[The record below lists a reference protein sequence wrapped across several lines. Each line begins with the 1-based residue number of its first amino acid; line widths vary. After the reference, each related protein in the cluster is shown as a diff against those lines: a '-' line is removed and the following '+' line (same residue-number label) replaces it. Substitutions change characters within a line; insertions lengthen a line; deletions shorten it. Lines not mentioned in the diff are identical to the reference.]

1 MRNRATLVAIP
12 LVVAAAILVGLA
24 AANIV
29 PFGSPTSSP
38 TASIADASPS
48 IDASNDPSI
57 SPTPSPTPGPPQ
69 ALYAACDDLDE
80 TVPLALRVEKWA
92 DTGREWLLSVYED
105 GHVLTPDLT
114 WVEVTD
120 GSEVSDGAWMLAR
133 RLTPAG
139 IAQLRETVT
148 ATGLFGTS
156 GSYGPVALPNVEPP
170 GRGAPGYGISLGS
183 GTDAVTVYWT
193 SMFPDDALYY
203 EPSPEREEL
212 DVLGA
217 NMIVFDTWL
226 PADAWAEPD
235 PCTVQALRFRVFI
248 FADPYGGALAD
259 LPPDIADVP
268 WPLGGEILSWGADV
282 GNQPP
287 DEPYPIVRCG
297 IAARADASRLV
308 DELRKAGAFDPF
320 SSSTTLDAGP
330 FIELQLGDRAANRI
344 LDIAV
349 QPLLPDDDQCTIAN
363 LQGGVILPIAQP

>member
-1 MRNRATLVAIP
+1 MRNRASLVAIP

-29 PFGSPTSSP
+29 PFGSPSSSP

-48 IDASNDPSI
+48 IDASEAPSI
-57 SPTPSPTPGPPQ
+57 SPIPSPTPLPPPV
-69 ALYAACDDLDE
+69 ALYAACDDFDE
-80 TVPLALRVEKWA
+80 MAPLALRVEKGGH
-92 DTGREWLLSVYED
+92 TGREWLISVYED

-156 GSYGPVALPNVEPP
+156 GSYNPVALPNVEPP
-170 GRGAPGYGISLGS
+170 GRGGDGYGISLGS
-183 GTDAVTVYWT
+183 GTDAVTVHWA

-217 NMIVFDTWL
+217 QMIVFDTWL

-248 FADPYGGALAD
+248 FADSYGGALAD
-259 LPPDIADVP
+259 LPPDVADVP

-282 GNQPP
+282 GPP
-287 DEPYPIVRCG
+287 DVPRLAVRCG
-297 IAARADASRLV
+297 IASRADASRLV
-308 DELRKAGAFDPF
+308 DELREAGAFEPF
-320 SSSTTLDAGP
+320 STTLDAGSG
-330 FIELQLGDRAANRI
+330 IGLQLGDRAANRI
-344 LDIAV
+344 LDIVV
-349 QPLLPDDDQCTIAN
+349 QPLLPDDDQCTYAN
-363 LQGGVILPIAQP
+363 SEGVMLPIAQP

>member
-1 MRNRATLVAIP
+1 MRNRATLVGIP
-12 LVVAAAILVGLA
+12 VVVAAAILVGLA

-29 PFGSPTSSP
+29 PFGSPSSSP

-48 IDASNDPSI
+48 IDASNAPSI

-80 TVPLALRVEKWA
+80 TAPLALRVEKWG
-92 DTGREWLLSVYED
+92 DTGREWLISVYED

-139 IAQLRETVT
+139 IAELRETVT

-170 GRGAPGYGISLGS
+170 GRGIDGYGITLGS

-217 NMIVFDTWL
+217 RMIVFDTWL

-248 FADPYGGALAD
+248 FADSYGGALAD
-259 LPPDIADVP
+259 LPPDVADVP

-282 GNQPP
+282 GPP
-287 DEPYPIVRCG
+287 DEPRLAVRCG

-308 DELRKAGAFDPF
+308 DELREAGVFDPF
-320 SSSTTLDAGP
+320 STTLDAGI
-330 FIELQLGDRAANRI
+330 IELQLGDRAANRI
-344 LDIAV
+344 VDIYV
-349 QPLLPDDDQCTIAN
+349 QPLLSDDDQCTYAN
-363 LQGGVILPIAQP
+363 WPFGITLPIAQP

>member
-1 MRNRATLVAIP
+1 MRNRAALVAIP

-24 AANIV
+24 AANIF
-29 PFGSPTSSP
+29 PFARPNSTLTSSSP
-38 TASIADASPS
+38 TASTGVDASE
-48 IDASNDPSI
+48 APSI
-57 SPTPSPTPGPPQ
+57 SPTPSSTPGPPQ
-69 ALYAACDDLDE
+69 ALYAACDDFDE
-80 TVPLALRVEKWA
+80 MAPLALRVESWS
-92 DTGREWLLSVYED
+92 DTGRKWLISVYED

-114 WVEVTD
+114 WVEVT
-120 GSEVSDGAWMLAR
+120 SELDVIDGAWMLAR

-148 ATGLFGTS
+148 TTGLFGTS

-183 GTDAVTVYWT
+183 GTDAVTVHWT

-203 EPSPEREEL
+203 EPSPEREAL

-217 NMIVFDTWL
+217 HMIVFDTWL

-248 FADPYGGALAD
+248 FADLYGGALAD

-282 GNQPP
+282 GNESP

-308 DELRKAGAFDPF
+308 DVFRDAGGFDPF
-320 SSSTTLDAGP
+320 STTLDGGI
-330 FIELQLGDRAANRI
+330 IEMQLGDRAANRI
-344 LDIAV
+344 LSIDV
-349 QPLLPDDDQCTIAN
+349 QPLLPDDDQCAIAN
-363 LQGGVILPIAQP
+363 FPDGITLPIAQP

>member
-24 AANIV
+24 VANTF
-29 PFGSPTSSP
+29 PFGSPGSSP
-38 TASIADASPS
+38 TASVADASPS
-48 IDASNDPSI
+48 IDASEAPSI
-57 SPTPSPTPGPPQ
+57 SPIPSPTPLPPPV

-105 GHVLTPDLT
+105 GHVLTWDPF
-114 WVEVTD
+114 
-120 GSEVSDGAWMLAR
+120 SHDGAWMLAR

-139 IAQLRETVT
+139 IAQLLETVT
-148 ATGLFGTS
+148 ATGLFDKS

-183 GTDAVTVYWT
+183 GADAVTDSWT

-203 EPSPEREEL
+203 EPSPEREAL
-212 DVLGA
+212 DALGA
-217 NMIVFDTWL
+217 KMLVLDSWL
-226 PADAWAEPD
+226 PDDAWADRD

-248 FADPYGGALAD
+248 FIDAYGGALAD

-282 GNQPP
+282 GDQSP

-308 DELRKAGAFDPF
+308 DKLREAGVLDPF
-320 SSSTTLDAGP
+320 STTVDAGI
-330 FIELQLGDRAANRI
+330 IELQLGDRAANRI
-344 LDIAV
+344 LSIDV
-349 QPLLPDDDQCTIAN
+349 QPLLPDDDQCTNAN
-363 LQGGVILPIAQP
+363 FPGGVILPIAQP

>member
-1 MRNRATLVAIP
+1 MRNRAALLAIP
-12 LVVAAAILVGLA
+12 VVVAAAILVGLA
-24 AANIV
+24 AANIF
-29 PFGSPTSSP
+29 PFARPTSTSTSSSP
-38 TASIADASPS
+38 TASTGVDASE
-48 IDASNDPSI
+48 APSI
-57 SPTPSPTPGPPQ
+57 SPIPSPTPLPPPV
-69 ALYAACDDLDE
+69 ALYAACDDFDE
-80 TVPLALRVEKWA
+80 AAPLTLRVQKA
-92 DTGREWLLSVYED
+92 GHTGPEWLISVYED

-170 GRGAPGYGISLGS
+170 GRGADGYAISLGS
-183 GTDAVTVYWT
+183 GTDAVTVHWV

-217 NMIVFDTWL
+217 RMIDF
-226 PADAWAEPD
+226 DAWLAEAGWAERD

-248 FADPYGGALAD
+248 FADAYGGALAD
-259 LPPDIADVP
+259 LPPDVADVP

-282 GNQPP
+282 GPP
-287 DEPYPIVRCG
+287 DEPRLAVRCG

-308 DELRKAGAFDPF
+308 EELREAGAFEPF
-320 SSSTTLDAGP
+320 SSTLDEGG
-330 FIELQLGDRAANRI
+330 IGLQLGDRAANRI
-344 LDIAV
+344 LDIV
-349 QPLLPDDDQCTIAN
+349 LQPLLPDDDQCTYAN
-363 LQGGVILPIAQP
+363 LPGGVILPIAQP